1 MRLENFKR
9 VNKEERNIDLYLMP
23 WIGKTM
29 KFIDYFI
36 TDGLREHG
44 IDLTKT
50 QVIMLLRLQRVNGQ
64 PQHNLAFLTNRD
76 KASLARLL
84 TTMENKNLVARIPS
98 REDGRVNLIYIT
110 KHGEEML
117 EKIKPIMDKLMDEV
131 QNGISTDEISL
142 VIEVMKKIQENTH
155 TEELVALQTN

>member
-1 MRLENFKR
+1 
-9 VNKEERNIDLYLMP
+9 MP
-23 WIGKTM
+23 WLGKTM

-36 TDGLREHG
+36 ADGLRENG

-98 REDGRVNLIYIT
+98 KEDGRVNLIYIT
-110 KHGEEML
+110 KHGEE
-117 EKIKPIMDKLMDEV
+117 II
-131 QNGISTDEISL
+131 
-142 VIEVMKKIQENTH
+142 
-155 TEELVALQTN
+155 

>member
-1 MRLENFKR
+1 MN
-9 VNKEERNIDLYLMP
+9 NKEKNIDNYLMP
-23 WIGKTM
+23 WLGKTM
-29 KFIDYFI
+29 KFIDYYVA
-36 TDGLREHG
+36 DKLRESN

-50 QVIMLLRLQRVNGQ
+50 QVILLFRLERADGQ
-64 PQHNLAFLTNRD
+64 PQHNLAFITNRD

-98 REDGRVNLIYIT
+98 KEDGRVNNIYLT

-117 EKIKPIMDKLMDEV
+117 GKVKPLMASLLDEV
-131 QNGISTDEISL
+131 QNGLEKEDIRK

>member
-1 MRLENFKR
+1 
-9 VNKEERNIDLYLMP
+9 MP

-29 KFIDYFI
+29 KYVDYFMA
-36 TDGLREHG
+36 DNLRDQQ

-50 QVIMLLRLQRVNGQ
+50 QMIMLLRLEMVDGQ
-64 PQHNLAFLTNRD
+64 PQHNLAYITNRD

-98 REDGRVNLIYIT
+98 KEDGRVNLIYIT

-117 EKIKPIMDKLMDEV
+117 AKTKPVLKSLMNEMQAGITEKEIKTV
-131 QNGISTDEISL
+131 IS
-142 VIEVMKKIQENTH
+142 VFKKIQKNIH
-155 TEELVALQTN
+155 TEELVALETK

>member
-1 MRLENFKR
+1 MKSNGQYF
-9 VNKEERNIDLYLMP
+9 DYYLMP

-29 KFIDYFI
+29 KYVDYFMA
-36 TDGLREHG
+36 DNLRDQQ

-50 QVIMLLRLQRVNGQ
+50 QMIMLLRLEMVDGQ
-64 PQHNLAFLTNRD
+64 PQHNLAYITNRD

-98 REDGRVNLIYIT
+98 KEDGRVNLIYIT

-117 EKIKPIMDKLMDEV
+117 AKTKPVLKSLMNEMQAGITEKEIKTV
-131 QNGISTDEISL
+131 IS
-142 VIEVMKKIQENTH
+142 VFKKIQKNIH
-155 TEELVALQTN
+155 TEELVALETK